1 MIQSPTDG
9 GQRGYRGGTRQRYCY
24 RWLSSGICRIPAY
37 ESRVFPRQQGWD
49 VYSWLAVAGLAPI
62 VASLVAAW
70 MCIDGLQGGKWE
82 AEHALLMLKIA
93 IALTGGY
100 AIISA
105 VLTFLPR
112 K

>member
-1 MIQSPTDG
+1 MADREVIEAVLGSDIAIAGLVLVFAGFLLTKAESF
-9 GQRGYRGGTRQRYCY
+9 RG
-24 RWLSSGICRIPAY
+24 
-37 ESRVFPRQQGWD
+37 SRAGD